1 MLGDTLVLGLI
12 IEGEEELP
20 GYEEQEL
27 VLDQRDREEDGQDD
41 GVLLGQKG
49 VPVLLSVLVAHV

>member
-20 GYEEQEL
+20 GNEEQEL
-27 VLDQRDREEDGQDD
+27 VLYQRNREEDG
-41 GVLLGQKG
+41 
-49 VPVLLSVLVAHV
+49 